1 MRGRHENCEWIHP
14 FNPQYPYYEY
24 IYLEANAWQVSFYV
38 PHDMPGLVELY
49 GGKQNFEEKLDSLFT
64 IPWNP
69 RYIARNVSS
78 FVGQYCHGNQPGH
91 EAPFAYYFV
100 NKPWKSQHV
109 IDTLLENYYGVG
121 EYDLALPGMDD
132 AGEMSS
138 WYVFAAMGFYP
149 LSPADP
155 EYLVTVPL
163 FDEVRIKTGDGH
175 GLTLLKKGNSRNLD
189 AIIVDGVKQEG
200 YFIPHALF
208 GKGATVEV
216 QTRPVPPGK

>member
-1 MRGRHENCEWIHP
+1 MRICDW
-14 FNPQYPYYEY
+14 
-24 IYLEANAWQVSFYV
+24 
-38 PHDMPGLVELY
+38 
-49 GGKQNFEEKLDSLFT
+49 
-64 IPWNP
+64 
-69 RYIARNVSS
+69 SS
-78 FVGQYCHGNQPGH
+78 DVC
-91 EAPFAYYFV
+91 
-100 NKPWKSQHV
+100 SS
-109 IDTLLENYYGVG
+109 
-121 EYDLALPGMDD
+121 DLLPGMDD

-208 GKGATVEV
+208 GQGATVEV
-216 QTRPVPPGK
+216 QTRPVPHGK